1 MNIATDI
8 TIDGRSVTVYGHW
21 GRDVQMAPQVRLVAA
36 EDENGDAVDLNIAA
50 EQQAEAALL
59 DEAEKLHALYPG
71 WA

>member
-8 TIDGRSVTVYGHW
+8 TIAGKHVTVFGQW
-21 GRDVQMAPQVRLVAA
+21 GRDVNLAPQVKLIAA